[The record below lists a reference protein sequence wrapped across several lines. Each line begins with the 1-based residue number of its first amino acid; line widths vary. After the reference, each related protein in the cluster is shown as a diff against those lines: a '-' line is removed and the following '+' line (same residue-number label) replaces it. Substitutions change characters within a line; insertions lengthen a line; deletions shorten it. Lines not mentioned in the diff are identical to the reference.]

1 MRWVEVLLL
10 VQGIVAVGFS
20 SPAWAGTCAL
30 CRQALA
36 SGGNEG
42 LIRGFYW
49 SILLIAGMPLAI
61 LGVIAMR
68 VWRARRAKQFRLSK

>member
-1 MRWVEVLLL
+1 MFAL
-10 VQGIVAVGFS
+10 
-20 SPAWAGTCAL
+20 CAL

-49 SILLIAGMPLAI
+49 SIFLIAGMPLAI
-61 LGVIAMR
+61 LGVIAML
-68 VWRARRAKQFRLSK
+68 VWRARRAKQLPVVERSEPS